1 LLPFRPDW
9 RWMLD
14 RNDSPWYHSLQLY
27 RQQVINAWDDVF
39 KEIKR
44 DLICREFTNID
55 Y

>member
-27 RQQVINAWDDVF
+27 RQPSNGDWATVF
-39 KEIKR
+39 DKLKTK
-44 DLICREFTNID
+44 LLTLK
-55 Y
+55 